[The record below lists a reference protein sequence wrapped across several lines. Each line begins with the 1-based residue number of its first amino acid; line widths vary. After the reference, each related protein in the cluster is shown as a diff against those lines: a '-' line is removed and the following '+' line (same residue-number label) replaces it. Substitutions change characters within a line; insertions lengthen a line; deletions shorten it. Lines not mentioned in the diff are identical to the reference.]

1 MEKETVRCIAY
12 VKASKYRKDIILSID
27 DNLKLPSEISKEVGI
42 RINHV
47 SKTLKQL
54 KEVNL
59 VKCVN
64 EEAKKGRLYQTTEK
78 GKGVIDYLTKESNP
92 KKAYE

>member
-1 MEKETVRCIAY
+1 MEKETVKSIAY
-12 VKASKYRKDIILSID
+12 VKASKYRKSILLDID
-27 DNLKLPSEISKEVGI
+27 DDLKLPSEISKEVGI

-54 KEVNL
+54 KETSL
-59 VKCVN
+59 VECVN

-78 GKGVIDYLTKESNP
+78 GRRVIEYLI
-92 KKAYE
+92 KKSISKKRI

>member
-1 MEKETVRCIAY
+1 MEKETVNCIAY
-12 VKASKYRKDIILSID
+12 VKASKYRKDILLNID
-27 DNLKLPSEISKEVGI
+27 DDLKLPSEISKEVNI

-54 KEVNL
+54 KEANL
-59 VKCVN
+59 VECVN

-78 GKGVIDYLTKESNP
+78 GKGIIGYLTK
-92 KKAYE
+92 KIKL